1 MKKGTTLGRKY
12 SLSARQQQNIVRLN
26 KEKNLSLQQLAEKY
40 GVSHMTIYRLLKRN
54 PGTAWERGDCHEQVL
69 KQQQAASQDEHPRIY
84 SSYG

>member
-1 MKKGTTLGRKY
+1 MKKRTAPGRKY
-12 SLSARQQQNIVRLN
+12 SLSIRQQQNIVRLN

-54 PGTAWERGDCHEQVL
+54 LGTAWKRGDCHEQAL
-69 KQQQAASQDEHPRIY
+69 NQQQAASQDQHPRIY